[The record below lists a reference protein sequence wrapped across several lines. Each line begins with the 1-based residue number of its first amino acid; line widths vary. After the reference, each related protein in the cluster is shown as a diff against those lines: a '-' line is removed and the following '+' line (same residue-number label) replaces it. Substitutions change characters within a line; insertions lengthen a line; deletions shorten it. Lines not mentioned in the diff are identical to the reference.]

1 MQLPAAPAA
10 FRIDENLP
18 MNALTAPASPATYT
32 TRSQRLSQITRA
44 PHETLDA
51 LVKAKAAFHSLQGFG
66 RFLSAQYLFQAELAP
81 FYSDDRLTALFPGL
95 PQRCRADQAL
105 ADLAD
110 LGLGAPA
117 AMPGAPVELNVA
129 EALGWIFVSE
139 GSKLGAAFLYK
150 RAQALGL
157 SADKGARHL
166 AEPDGGRA
174 AGWKAFVKSLDALSL
189 SEAEERL
196 ADAGALAAFARF
208 TLLLQAAYADAQA

>member
-1 MQLPAAPAA
+1 
-10 FRIDENLP
+10 
-18 MNALTAPASPATYT
+18 MNTLTASTSPSTRAA
-32 TRSQRLSQITRA
+32 RSQRLSQATRA

-51 LVKAKAAFHSLQGFG
+51 LVKAKAAFDNLQGFG

-81 FYSDDRLTALFPGL
+81 FYNDERLTALFPGL
-95 PQRCRADQAL
+95 PQRCRVDQAL

-110 LGLGAPA
+110 LGVPPPVAV
-117 AMPGAPVELNVA
+117 PGAPIGLTVA

-150 RAQALGL
+150 RAEALGL
-157 SADKGARHL
+157 SAEKGARHL
-166 AEPDGGRA
+166 AEPEGGRA
-174 AGWKAFVKSLDALSL
+174 AGWKAFVKTLDALSL

-196 ADAGALAAFARF
+196 ADAGALAAFERF